1 MADAKIDIKIGAVSF
16 AAEGSE
22 KWLSG
27 ELDKVLAKA
36 PELAA
41 IAPPEP
47 AGDGS
52 GGDGTHAKHGK
63 KGKLG
68 SLAQFLKDKS
78 ATDNQVRKF
87 LATAIY
93 LHDTTRNDRISTEE
107 VTLALKHAHQ
117 QKLTNPANCLN
128 QNVTKGHAEMDGG
141 SFFVT
146 EPGRTSLGA

>member
-41 IAPPEP
+41 IAPAEP
-47 AGDGS
+47 AGS
-52 GGDGTHAKHGK
+52 GGDDGTQHTTHGK
-63 KGKLG
+63 KGTVG
-68 SLAQFLKDKS
+68 TLAHFLKGKN
-78 ATDNQVRKF
+78 ATSNQVKKF
-87 LATAIY
+87 LATAVW
-93 LHDTTRNDRISTEE
+93 LHDSTGRDRITTAE
-107 VTLALKHAHQ
+107 VRQALKTANQ
-117 QKLTNPANCLN
+117 TKLSNPADCLN
-128 QNVTKGHAEMDGG
+128 QNVGKGFAEKDGG

-146 EPGRTSLGA
+146 EPGRTSLG